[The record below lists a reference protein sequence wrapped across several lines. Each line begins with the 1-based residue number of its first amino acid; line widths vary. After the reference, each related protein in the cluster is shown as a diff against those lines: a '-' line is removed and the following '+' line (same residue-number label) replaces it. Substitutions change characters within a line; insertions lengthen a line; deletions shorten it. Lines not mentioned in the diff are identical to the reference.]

1 MARPKKEET
10 LTKLTIRIPNKTIK
24 TLQSE
29 SKKSG
34 TTLSDTIRKKL
45 GWRYS
50 SNAGEQLDNITPY
63 TKQEPS

>member
-10 LTKLTIRIPNKTIK
+10 LTKLTIRVPNKTIK
-24 TLQSE
+24 VLQSE

-45 GWRYS
+45 G
-50 SNAGEQLDNITPY
+50 
-63 TKQEPS
+63 

>member
-10 LTKLTIRIPNKTIK
+10 LTKLTIRVPNKTIK

-45 GWRYS
+45 G
-50 SNAGEQLDNITPY
+50 
-63 TKQEPS
+63 

>member
-10 LTKLTIRIPNKTIK
+10 LTKLTIRVPNKVIK

-29 SKKSG
+29 SKKSN

-45 GWRYS
+45 G
-50 SNAGEQLDNITPY
+50 
-63 TKQEPS
+63 

>member
-34 TTLSDTIRKKL
+34 MNLSQVIRTILEKNLNDELSVL
-45 GWRYS
+45 G
-50 SNAGEQLDNITPY
+50 
-63 TKQEPS
+63 